1 MKINVKLLTN
11 DKEFMPQ
18 IMSKKAVGADLKAC
32 INEDI
37 IIKSM
42 NTAVVGTGISIELP
56 EKYEAQIRPRSGLA
70 FKNSITVLNTPG
82 TIDPDYRGEIK
93 VILINLGK
101 QDFVVKRGMRIA
113 QMIINKVEIPCFEI
127 VDDLSVTDRG
137 HGGFGHTGI

>member
-18 IMSKKAVGADLKAC
+18 IMSKKAVGSDLKAC

-37 IIKSM
+37 IIQSM

-101 QDFVVKRGMRIA
+101 EDFTIKRGMRIA

-127 VDDLSVTDRG
+127 VENLSTTDRG
-137 HGGFGHTGI
+137 HGGFGHTGV